1 MVIHWEHLSLSVQV
15 SQRGPLVAASGDPEG
30 GVLDDLEWLAGCSFC
45 GREPDWGSVHEKRP
59 YQCFISEQQDVL
71 RLAPVCTC
79 EHFDD
84 FEFLCCSCGYCLDM
98 VAEGEVGV
106 EGYPEDFGVTFE
118 GKGGVSKGDGRV
130 EMGLVGVGSE
140 EGDVGL
146 GG

>member
-1 MVIHWEHLSLSVQV
+1 
-15 SQRGPLVAASGDPEG
+15 
-30 GVLDDLEWLAGCSFC
+30 
-45 GREPDWGSVHEKRP
+45 
-59 YQCFISEQQDVL
+59 
-71 RLAPVCTC
+71 
-79 EHFDD
+79 
-84 FEFLCCSCGYCLDM
+84 M

-106 EGYPEDFGVTFE
+106 EGHPEDFGVTFE

>member
-1 MVIHWEHLSLSVQV
+1 MSFGWPQSLPASTLIILSFSDAF
-15 SQRGPLVAASGDPEG
+15 VAIVWTWS
-30 GVLDDLEWLAGCSFC
+30 W
-45 GREPDWGSVHEKRP
+45 K
-59 YQCFISEQQDVL
+59 
-71 RLAPVCTC
+71 
-79 EHFDD
+79 
-84 FEFLCCSCGYCLDM
+84 
-98 VAEGEVGV
+98 EVGV